1 MPQLSIETFVSQY
14 FWLFIVFF
22 GFLYVSSI
30 YLLPTISKIM
40 KIRNLIGKEETSTN
54 SVVENKGKNLLN
66 EYKC

>member
-1 MPQLSIETFVSQY
+1 
-14 FWLFIVFF
+14 
-22 GFLYVSSI
+22 
-30 YLLPTISKIM
+30 M